1 MKLLLE
7 RPGVVFLLDINT
19 VVFVFIPILHYY
31 HEFMA
36 DAAGGEATF
45 LVSGIVALLA
55 TSITVSFRY
64 VTCK

>member
-7 RPGVVFLLDINT
+7 RPGVILLLDVYA
-19 VVFVFIPILHYY
+19 VVFVLVPILHYY
-31 HEFMA
+31 HGFMA

-45 LVSGIVALLA
+45 LVSGIVALLT